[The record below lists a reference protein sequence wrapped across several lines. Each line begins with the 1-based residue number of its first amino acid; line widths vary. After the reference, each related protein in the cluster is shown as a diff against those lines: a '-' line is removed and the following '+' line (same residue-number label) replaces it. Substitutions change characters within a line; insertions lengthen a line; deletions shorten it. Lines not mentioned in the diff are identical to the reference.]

1 MNPVLRTAREK
12 LKSVT
17 PLKKD
22 CGRVCGAACCRS
34 PEGEETGM
42 LLFPGEEELYA
53 SKDGWTIRDTAAGP
67 MVICPGECDREERPL
82 ACRMFPLLPLTGV
95 DGEIRAVTDL
105 RAKAVCPLARQSR
118 SAMDP
123 AFTEAV
129 REAGRLLAG
138 EEEQAAFLS
147 RLKEEQEELKRLRR
161 ALGGGGSV

>member
-53 SKDGWTIRDTAAGP
+53 GKDGWTIRDTAAGL
-67 MVICPGECDREERPL
+67 MVICPGECDRDERPL
-82 ACRMFPLLPLTGV
+82 ACRMFPLLPAAGA

-105 RAKAVCPLARQSR
+105 RAKAVCPLARQGR

-129 REAGRLLAG
+129 REAGILLAG
-138 EEEQAAFLS
+138 EAEQAAFLG

>member
-1 MNPVLRTAREK
+1 
-12 LKSVT
+12 
-17 PLKKD
+17 
-22 CGRVCGAACCRS
+22 
-34 PEGEETGM
+34 M
-42 LLFPGEEELYA
+42 LLFPGEEELYTG
-53 SKDGWTIRDTAAGP
+53 KDGWTIRDTAAGP

-82 ACRMFPLLPLTGV
+82 ACRMFPLLPLTGA

-105 RAKAVCPLARQSR
+105 RAKAVCPLARQGR

-123 AFTEAV
+123 VFTEAV

-138 EEEQAAFLS
+138 EEEQAAFLA